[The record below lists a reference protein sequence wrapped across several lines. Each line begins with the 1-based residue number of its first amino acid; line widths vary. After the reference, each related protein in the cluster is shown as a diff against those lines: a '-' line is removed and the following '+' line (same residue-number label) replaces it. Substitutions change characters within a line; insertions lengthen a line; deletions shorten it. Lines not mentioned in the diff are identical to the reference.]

1 MPFRSQGLKLD
12 QTATY
17 QLVSFEGD
25 RVVVRSSVMQRAS
38 NQKME
43 NPAMPGLKVDLSK
56 MTGQGNGQVAFN
68 LAQLLPEK
76 ADMDLQSEFAMS
88 MNMGGQ
94 KQAMTMKMG
103 MKSSL
108 ESKPR

>member
-1 MPFRSQGLKLD
+1 
-12 QTATY
+12 
-17 QLVSFEGD
+17 
-25 RVVVRSSVMQRAS
+25 
-38 NQKME
+38 
-43 NPAMPGLKVDLSK
+43 
-56 MTGQGNGQVAFN
+56 
-68 LAQLLPEK
+68 
-76 ADMDLQSEFAMS
+76 MDLQSEFAMS